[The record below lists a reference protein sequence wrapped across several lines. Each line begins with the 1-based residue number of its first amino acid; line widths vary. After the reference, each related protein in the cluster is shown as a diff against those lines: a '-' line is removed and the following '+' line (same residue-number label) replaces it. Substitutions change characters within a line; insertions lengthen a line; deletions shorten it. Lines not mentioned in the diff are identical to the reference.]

1 MAGATAGATK
11 PWRRIRARRW
21 DNLNAN
27 GIVPSPPKEKAA
39 KRDPEVD
46 SLAARRT

>member
-27 GIVPSPPKEKAA
+27 GIVISPKEKAA